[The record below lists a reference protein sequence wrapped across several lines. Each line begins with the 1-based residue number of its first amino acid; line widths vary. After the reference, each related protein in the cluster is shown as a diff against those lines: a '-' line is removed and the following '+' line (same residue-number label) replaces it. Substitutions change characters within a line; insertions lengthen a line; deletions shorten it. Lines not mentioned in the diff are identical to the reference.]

1 MGQLLNVILPSVLTC
16 IVSGLLIKISL
27 SFAKQTWSNNFQY
40 TLICLLLPIITFV
53 VTKVISNNIALSLGM
68 VGALSIVRFRNPV
81 KNSLELVIY
90 FALIAIGIASGVN
103 SYYAILLGILISI
116 LIISLYFIVVILKR
130 KNIDYFSFSHNVD
143 NHPYS
148 VELETVSEIN
158 ISLYQKNLQ
167 HYHFNK
173 ERQVYYYRFIS
184 ENKNEIQKIYQSFKS
199 LDSLKSIDV
208 KYE

>member
-1 MGQLLNVILPSVLTC
+1 M
-16 IVSGLLIKISL
+16 
-27 SFAKQTWSNNFQY
+27 
-40 TLICLLLPIITFV
+40 
-53 VTKVISNNIALSLGM
+53 
-68 VGALSIVRFRNPV
+68 
-81 KNSLELVIY
+81 
-90 FALIAIGIASGVN
+90 
-103 SYYAILLGILISI
+103 ISI